1 MALKDYKPIKLP
13 KLKKDTL
20 KNITMGAIIFLII
33 AVYSLYDIYSLKFEI
48 DLILTADYWASVGL
62 QTFLVVLFML
72 TVRQQRKFHI
82 INKPDIVKDE
92 DKKKIIKPN
101 QFEIYMNN
109 LNAGYNN
116 VISNGLSDKLDEY
129 LLKLNK
135 EKKYKL
141 FCNRNRN
148 RLTFIKERLKPGDRE
163 KPRNKIIK
171 KLIEHEKKLKEL
183 LMLTEEEVWQLN
195 FKFEKVTVSKLFSS
209 INGKTIDDD
218 ETNIDPKERESI
230 RNMITNKVLWVII
243 LGAFTG
249 SLIPSFFTGL
259 GWMVAV
265 SIILKIITL
274 MMAANMAMV
283 TADDYVNI
291 NLKTSL
297 QRRLRILADF
307 KKLNNLENVD
317 LEEKK

>member
-171 KLIEHEKKLKEL
+171 KLIEHEKKTK
-183 LMLTEEEVWQLN
+183 
-195 FKFEKVTVSKLFSS
+195 
-209 INGKTIDDD
+209 
-218 ETNIDPKERESI
+218 R
-230 RNMITNKVLWVII
+230 ITY
-243 LGAFTG
+243 AYRRR
-249 SLIPSFFTGL
+249 SL
-259 GWMVAV
+259 AV
-265 SIILKIITL
+265 E
-274 MMAANMAMV
+274 
-283 TADDYVNI
+283 
-291 NLKTSL
+291 
-297 QRRLRILADF
+297 F
-307 KKLNNLENVD
+307 
-317 LEEKK
+317 

>member
-1 MALKDYKPIKLP
+1 
-13 KLKKDTL
+13 
-20 KNITMGAIIFLII
+20 
-33 AVYSLYDIYSLKFEI
+33 
-48 DLILTADYWASVGL
+48 
-62 QTFLVVLFML
+62 
-72 TVRQQRKFHI
+72 
-82 INKPDIVKDE
+82 
-92 DKKKIIKPN
+92 
-101 QFEIYMNN
+101 
-109 LNAGYNN
+109 
-116 VISNGLSDKLDEY
+116 
-129 LLKLNK
+129 
-135 EKKYKL
+135 
-141 FCNRNRN
+141 
-148 RLTFIKERLKPGDRE
+148 
-163 KPRNKIIK
+163 
-171 KLIEHEKKLKEL
+171 
-183 LMLTEEEVWQLN
+183 MLTEEEVWQLN

-243 LGAFTG
+243 FGAFTG

-317 LEEKK
+317 L

>member
-317 LEEKK
+317 FEEKK

>member
-243 LGAFTG
+243 FGAFTG